1 MAEIFGT
8 TTTTPMNPDIFS
20 GGGSERIPKI
30 ITEGHT
36 VGFKRAIALT
46 GGIAG
51 KPLGTK
57 DEDYVAVDIVDN
69 KYELPYLGGGG
80 AIATYDNGGRL
91 YTNTPI
97 DDLDCANK
105 GYVDDAVSK
114 ISGLK
119 ITVVAELPQT
129 GETDTLYF
137 VPATNSQEQNL
148 YDEYIYADG
157 AWEKIGSASVEV
169 DLTDYVKNTDWA
181 TTSKAGIVLINAGK
195 GIGRGN
201 TIPVLEI
208 QLATTTEIDA
218 KVSAYKPITPRNLDH
233 AVKVGITTNTETL
246 TDDEKAS
253 AQAWLGITELVGDI
267 ETLLGGI

>member
-105 GYVDDAVSK
+105 KYVDVAVSK

-169 DLTDYVKNTDWA
+169 DLTDYVKNTDYA
-181 TTSKAGIVLINAGK
+181 TNIKGGVVRTSNTYCVRDIGNGVLASTSITYEKYQALSPYAFISK
-195 GIGRGN
+195 GTLDN
-201 TIPVLEI
+201 VL
-208 QLATTTEIDA
+208 AA
-218 KVSAYKPITPRNLDH
+218 K
-233 AVKVGITTNTETL
+233 
-246 TDDEKAS
+246 
-253 AQAWLGITELVGDI
+253 LGYI
-267 ETLLGGI
+267 ESLLGGI